1 MCMHPCSPPLFQNY
15 RMKHQAIDIA
25 FFYSIHPLS
34 LIQYRGHSGDGAYPS
49 TLDRSPVY
57 CRVIETQTFMLT
69 FVPKFN
75 FKTHQLI

>member
-25 FFYSIHPLS
+25 FFYAIHPLS

-49 TLDRSPVY
+49 
-57 CRVIETQTFMLT
+57 C
-69 FVPKFN
+69 
-75 FKTHQLI
+75 LIGCVHPGQVTSLLQGNRDTNIYAYICT